1 MPVVRGRDRDGV
13 DLLVVQQSPDI
24 LVLLDTFQFL
34 RPPLQHP
41 KIHIAQ
47 RRDPHPVQFAEFVQV
62 RFAPAVQ
69 ANDCDPDVAVGP
81 STRSNGALAPMA
93 AATPAIADDLRKFLR
108 VVALIIQRK
117 RDFREDGSSSCIGA

>member
-13 DLLVVQQSPDI
+13 DLLIVKQSPDI

-47 RRDPHPVQFAEFVQV
+47 RCYPHPVQFAEFVQV
-62 RFAPAVQ
+62 GFAAAIQ
-69 ANDCDPDVAVGP
+69 ANDCDSDVAVGP
-81 STRSNGALAPMA
+81 KHTINRSASPKA
-93 AATPAIADDLRKFLR
+93 AAIPVIAVDLRKFLR
-108 VVALIIQRK
+108 
-117 RDFREDGSSSCIGA
+117 